1 MRLWSRHP
9 PDPHHEDKK
18 EGIKLAAISE
28 ARLEYELIFGRCTDN
43 HWRNVQKILQ
53 KNQMEVTPKNVR
65 FFAEIR
71 KVIPRCAIGVDGILT
86 CYSKADKLLN
96 QTSRN
101 IKGMEVLKLL
111 SDYGITPH
119 QSTITRWFKH
129 LGGYKRN
136 KDYSPEDLKTIF
148 TNAFIYKA
156 IHANTLEE
164 LSS

>member
-28 ARLEYELIFGRCTDN
+28 ARLEYELTFGRCTDN

-111 SDYGITPH
+111 SDYGINPH
-119 QSTITRWFKH
+119 QSTITRWFRH
-129 LGGYKRN
+129 LGGYKRD
-136 KDYSPEDLKTIF
+136 KEYSPEDLKTIF

-156 IHANTLEE
+156 IHAKTLEE